1 VGYIE
6 PPRGRK
12 GYYKG
17 IGVRRKTCVEMSE
30 MPSKKKMSE
39 MPGRSSSAQQRKIK
53 SEAIPQWAQ
62 GLYYNQG
69 VFREA
74 LVYYD
79 DEALYFE
86 LKGKD
91 SGIVRFSFEMLETLG
106 KVIEEQQEEQQAS
119 PQ

>member
-1 VGYIE
+1 
-6 PPRGRK
+6 
-12 GYYKG
+12 
-17 IGVRRKTCVEMSE
+17 VRERRCVEVSE
-30 MPSKKKMSE
+30 QPSKKMSE
-39 MPGRSSSAQQRKIK
+39 MPGKSSSEQQRKIK

-62 GLYYNQG
+62 GLYYNEG
-69 VFREA
+69 VFSEA
-74 LVYYD
+74 LVYHD

-106 KVIEEQQEEQQAS
+106 EVIEEEQGQEAS

>member
-6 PPRGRK
+6 PPRGRQQ
-12 GYYKG
+12 YYKG
-17 IGVRRKTCVEMSE
+17 IAARGKTCEEMSE
-30 MPSKKKMSE
+30 LPSKKMSE

-106 KVIEEQQEEQQAS
+106 RVIEEEQEEQEAS